1 MHAKAIFVLC
11 LIICCLKLTHSELK
25 DSQKAAL
32 YEVFVNEFKEL
43 EELEKVNSK
52 LYIEKT
58 GEISNKRLRIWD
70 HLQGFDPKTEVHVKY
85 DAKTIAEDNAYLKE
99 IAKKANKILREN
111 NPQLRYEDE
120 ISLPLLV
127 PTSAKNVTEEIA
139 NLKEVEEI
147 DQPMNYE
154 KQPDTDAS
162 EGANVK
168 KEDDVAQ
175 DKNEQPNAP
184 EKKRKSNCLSK
195 LLCGRHKE

>member
-11 LIICCLKLTHSELK
+11 LIICCLKLTYSGPPEERQTELYN
-25 DSQKAAL
+25 L
-32 YEVFVNEFKEL
+32 YM
-43 EELEKVNSK
+43 S
-52 LYIEKT
+52 
-58 GEISNKRLRIWD
+58 SN
-70 HLQGFDPKTEVHVKY
+70 
-85 DAKTIAEDNAYLKE
+85 
-99 IAKKANKILREN
+99 
-111 NPQLRYEDE
+111 
-120 ISLPLLV
+120 
-127 PTSAKNVTEEIA
+127 
-139 NLKEVEEI
+139 VEEI

-175 DKNEQPNAP
+175 DKPVPAQNEQPNAQ